1 MVFTRIVQPGLR
13 RKYMYSPGER
23 TIFRISGTI
32 IPRVWP
38 MALLSTVLAIA
49 LCFIYDP
56 LRRAERQG
64 LALTKLQRVILYL
77 FRDMERVLAYFTGF
91 LTFILGFFNSIV
103 FSRWWKMRELCGNII
118 ENSLNTAMHVA
129 VFFVRPPSGRADAA
143 DAERELQRT
152 REDLIRLIGLGQ
164 ALALQAAHRVRDL
177 DWVIEQQLLER
188 DSAEH
193 TALVSIPGPGYN
205 EVYGWTIDAAY
216 AAGTAGMV
224 DSAVQSSVLYSIRWA
239 LMRGSNDAEDLLM
252 YLDQPVPL
260 AYDPFSP
267 SSPAPPSLAS

>member
-164 ALALQAAHRVRDL
+164 ALALQAAHRVRKRAPL
-177 DWVIEQQLLER
+177 DTGSTR
-188 DSAEH
+188 M
-193 TALVSIPGPGYN
+193 
-205 EVYGWTIDAAY
+205 AADE
-216 AAGTAGMV
+216 A
-224 DSAVQSSVLYSIRWA
+224 
-239 LMRGSNDAEDLLM
+239 
-252 YLDQPVPL
+252 
-260 AYDPFSP
+260 
-267 SSPAPPSLAS
+267 